1 MNILVNAS
9 NLKVGGG
16 IQVADSVCR
25 ELYKYPEHHFVV
37 VHTNALENCAHD
49 IVHFSNIETVE
60 YETPLD
66 TKTIISG
73 RDKTLDALVTEKG
86 IDAVLTIF
94 GPSRW
99 RPCVPHLS
107 GFAKPQLVLPES
119 PFWKQLSIIQW
130 MKYQFRNRLTKYSF
144 DKCADYYFT
153 ENPFISER
161 LQEMFPRKQVF
172 TVTNNANQVFLHPE
186 QWDNDIELPVF
197 DGLSMLTVTANYPH
211 KNLPIIIKTCHYLE
225 EHHPYLNFRFVLTIR
240 ESDLIGLDEC
250 ARKHIVFL
258 GPIKINQVPSLY
270 EKCDI
275 MLLPTLLECF
285 SASYAE
291 AMIMKKPILTTDLN
305 FARGLCGDAA
315 YYYPATSHEALG
327 EAIVKL
333 FKDRDL
339 RQLLVS
345 KGEQQL
351 KKFDTFEQRTE
362 KLIELT
368 EEIVKKKN
376 E

>member
-1 MNILVNAS
+1 MNILINAS

-25 ELYKYPEHHFVV
+25 ELCKYQHNFVV
-37 VHTNALENCAHD
+37 IYTDALNSCVND
-49 IVHFSNIETVE
+49 IKDYKNVETIA

-66 TKTIISG
+66 IKTTLSG
-73 RDKTLDALVTEKG
+73 RDNKLDSLVAEKR

-99 RPCVPHLS
+99 RPSVPHLS

-119 PFWKQLSIIQW
+119 PFWKQLSFIQW
-130 MKYQFRNRLTKYSF
+130 LKYQFRNRLTKYSF
-144 DKCADYYFT
+144 DKCADNYFT
-153 ENPFISER
+153 ENPLISER
-161 LQEMFPRKQVF
+161 LQQLFPHKKVF
-172 TVTNNANQVFLHPE
+172 TVTNNANQVFLHLD
-186 QWDNDIELPVF
+186 QCDNSIVLPTF
-197 DGLSMLTVTANYPH
+197 DGLTMLTVTANYPH

-225 EHHPYLNFRFVLTIR
+225 EHHADLNFRFILTVH
-240 ESDLIGLDEC
+240 ESDLIGIDEC

-258 GPIKINQVPSLY
+258 GPVKINQVPLLY

-275 MLLPTLLECF
+275 MVLPTLLECF

-291 AMIMKKPILTTDLN
+291 AMLMKRPILTTDLI

-315 YYYPATSHEALG
+315 FYYSATSHEALG
-327 EAIVKL
+327 EAVVKL
-333 FKDRDL
+333 YKDKDL
-339 RQLLVS
+339 RQQLVS

-351 KKFDTFEQRTE
+351 KKFDTFEKRAK

-368 EEIVKKKN
+368 EMIVKMNKQ
-376 E
+376 